1 MSSLDVIVTMAN
13 ALSKASVSNISEL
26 RIIYTLKSDCF
37 KGELTLANGSQ
48 YNIYDTGAV
57 GIITKECIGG

>member
-13 ALSKASVSNISEL
+13 ALSKASVSDIVEL

-37 KGELTLANGSQ
+37 RGELTLGNGSR

-57 GIITKECIGG
+57 SIL

>member
-13 ALSKASVSNISEL
+13 ALSKASDSDISEL

-37 KGELTLANGSQ
+37 RGELTLANESR

-57 GIITKECIGG
+57 SIL